1 MPRGD
6 VTPRTFEDSAGDV
19 WQVFEVH
26 RTSGHS
32 LGVSP
37 GLEQGWLAFVG
48 PDIKRRLAP
57 FPAEWE
63 TLPSADLERLCATAR
78 NVSSAA
84 ATMLED
90 RRRGPR
96 IVRARTTLES
106 ALDTEQPDAEER
118 RTSPASSSSP
128 RADATSPGDVEAAV
142 RRFARDAHSSGL
154 QAVAAMMALKTMLA
168 EQYPEAP
175 VARDTHRVRRW
186 FVEAYY
192 FERNR

>member
-19 WQVFEVH
+19 WHVFEVH
-26 RTSGHS
+26 RTSQHS

-63 TLPSADLERLCATAR
+63 TLPSADLERLCAKAR
-78 NVSSAA
+78 DVSSAA

-96 IVRARTTLES
+96 IVRSRTALEA
-106 ALDTEQPDAEER
+106 ALDAEQPTEER
-118 RTSPASSSSP
+118 RASPASSSSP
-128 RADATSPGDVEAAV
+128 RVDAASPDDVEAAV
-142 RRFARDAHSSGL
+142 RRFAHDAHSSGL